1 MRIWAEGA
9 PFDHKDALRARGYHW
24 SDGSGGSM
32 RAWWKDCD
40 EVAVDAELAHLRAEV
55 YKNPDLELP
64 LSRFTGKDRFS
75 MRV

>member
-1 MRIWAEGA
+1 
-9 PFDHKDALRARGYHW
+9 
-24 SDGSGGSM
+24 M